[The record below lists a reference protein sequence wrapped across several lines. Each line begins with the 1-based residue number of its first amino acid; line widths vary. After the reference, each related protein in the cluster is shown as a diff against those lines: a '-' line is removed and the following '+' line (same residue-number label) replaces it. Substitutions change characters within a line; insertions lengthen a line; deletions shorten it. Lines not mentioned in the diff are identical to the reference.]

1 MCAPFLERNLGLRMA
16 HPPLLSANVYSSP
29 LAPPKRVAGAVFRWL
44 ALHHLIFVR
53 IRCLSV
59 YLLAVTTLHSESFNH
74 SITQSLGIT
83 QSFNQITDY
92 LDVIKDP
99 IDLTMIE
106 KRLNQPNTYYKTKVS
121 DNLNLSR
128 PHWSACCRHSHLST
142 VAVYLLCVLCRAM
155 RPACRIFSVQTS
167 NGWSTIAGPSIA
179 LIR

>member
-29 LAPPKRVAGAVFRWL
+29 PCPPQKSRWCCFSLACTASSDIRSHSLPVCVSTGGDYI
-44 ALHHLIFVR
+44 ALGIIQSL
-53 IRCLSV
+53 
-59 YLLAVTTLHSESFNH
+59 NH
-74 SITQSLGIT
+74 SITQSL
-83 QSFNQITDY
+83 NQITDY